1 MSFVN
6 NARILL
12 IGFALAQFLPLLASP
27 LLARLFSPEAFG
39 LQTLFISWATVLSVV
54 ATLRLDLATVLAGSR
69 EEALR
74 IVGLALLQACLT
86 ACLVITAV
94 ALFGP
99 ALAHAVAENSGF
111 AWLWA
116 LAPMALGVALVQV
129 GVGLLT
135 WLKRFGPASQAQVL
149 NQFVYLA
156 VAIALGLAAAPVDGL
171 VIAKLAGQAM
181 AAAFLTWSLRAL
193 AKEVRLPRQTHF
205 AELWKKCR
213 PFLFFN
219 TPYSLVGVIGR
230 EVPIFAF
237 AAVAQTAS
245 AGHYGLART
254 LLGAP
259 AALLAAS
266 LSQVFYREA
275 TEHTGTQRIRQLTV
289 LLLRTTMEATAPI
302 FAFILVWGDIAFAFA
317 FGPEWATAGQ
327 FAMILSVA
335 AWLALQTSWPE
346 RLYESVGKQGVSFA
360 IQISFDALAAVAVF
374 TVVLAGAAPILAVA
388 AFALINSL
396 FHICY
401 LTGMFK
407 VAGFPL
413 QELFVSLARGAGL
426 LALVACMFGVIR
438 NADIAPLLGLF
449 GTGLVAVALS
459 GTLVLQRYRTLR
471 LLTADQL

>member
-12 IGFALAQFLPLLASP
+12 IGFALAQALPLLASP

-54 ATLRLDLATVLAGSR
+54 ATLRLDLATVLAQSR

-74 IVGLALLQACLT
+74 IVGLGLLQACLT
-86 ACLVITAV
+86 ACVVISAV
-94 ALFGP
+94 ALFAP
-99 ALAHAVAENSGF
+99 ALGHAAGQDSGS

-116 LAPMALGVALVQV
+116 MAPMALGFALVQLS
-129 GVGLLT
+129 VGLLT
-135 WLKRFGPASQAQVL
+135 WLKRFGPASQGQVL
-149 NQFVYLA
+149 NQVAYLA
-156 VAIALGLAAAPVDGL
+156 VAIALGLTAAPVDGL
-171 VIAKLAGQAM
+171 VLAKLAGQSV
-181 AAAFLTWSLRAL
+181 AAAFLIWSLRGL
-193 AKEVRLPRQTHF
+193 VRHIRLPSRIHKE
-205 AELWKKCR
+205 ALWRRCR

-245 AGHYGLART
+245 AGYYGLART

-275 TEHTGTQRIRQLTV
+275 TEHSGTDRIYRLTV
-289 LLLRTTMEATAPI
+289 SLLRTTLEATAPI
-302 FAFILVWGDIAFAFA
+302 FAFVLVWGDLTFAIA
-317 FGPEWATAGQ
+317 FGPEWTTAGK
-327 FAMILSVA
+327 FAMVLAVA

-360 IQISFDALAAVAVF
+360 IQITFDALAAVVVF
-374 TVVLAGAAPILAVA
+374 TAVWAGASPILAVA

-396 FHICY
+396 FHVSY
-401 LTGMFK
+401 LAGMFK

-413 QELFVSLARGAGL
+413 QTLFISLARGAGL
-426 LALVACMFGVIR
+426 LVAAAGAFWMVR
-438 NADIAPLLGLF
+438 NAGFDPVLSLLGAGF
-449 GTGLVAVALS
+449 IAVSLS
-459 GTLVLQRYRTLR
+459 GVLAVLHYRGLR
-471 LLTADQL
+471 LLTADHL